1 MMTFSVPS
9 SPTTRHHQVV
19 QLSARQKNVPTLFY
33 CTCRRHSIH
42 IYYRNILPISLNVVR
57 EGSSWKSGS
66 MAWLKFLQEKASRKH
81 SDHMLKN
88 AHFFLTSCN
97 KLVWSLLKMQSSYW
111 SAWPAAFWKRESLG
125 PYLKAMLLLGMLALK
140 LNKLHSNLMHGHTNQ
155 TCKFCNRVFIF
166 CISFLDS
173 MKGAEFASP
182 MLSMFF
188 GEFVHNEPWWA

>member
-9 SPTTRHHQVV
+9 SPRTMHHQVV

-81 SDHMLKN
+81 SEHMLKN

-97 KLVWSLLKMQSSYW
+97 KLAWRACWKCSLHIDQHVTCILKERKFLPIPQGYAF
-111 SAWPAAFWKRESLG
+111 AWHAGIKT
-125 PYLKAMLLLGMLALK
+125 K
-140 LNKLHSNLMHGHTNQ
+140 Q
-155 TCKFCNRVFIF
+155 TTK
-166 CISFLDS
+166 
-173 MKGAEFASP
+173 
-182 MLSMFF
+182 
-188 GEFVHNEPWWA
+188 

>member
-1 MMTFSVPS
+1 MTFSVPS
-9 SPTTRHHQVV
+9 SPRTMHHQVV

-42 IYYRNILPISLNVVR
+42 IYYRNILPISP
-57 EGSSWKSGS
+57 ECCEGGSSWKSGS
-66 MAWLKFLQEKASRKH
+66 MAWLKFLQGRASRKH
-81 SDHMLKN
+81 SEHMLKN

-111 SAWPAAFWKRESLG
+111 SAWPAFWKRESLG
-125 PYLKAMLLLGMLALK
+125 RYLKAMLLLGMLAQ
-140 LNKLHSNLMHGHTNQ
+140 LNKLHSNLMHEHNQ

-173 MKGAEFASP
+173 MKGAEFASCYQC
-182 MLSMFF
+182 FF